1 MPRPYS
7 DYLKVNKDFVP
18 VYNRYQD
25 QKYPE
30 YWKSFYP
37 HYTFIKILGDL
48 VGSLEGTT
56 AESKKSL
63 WIFGSYGTGKTF
75 ASFTL
80 KHIIEKDDE
89 EVKRYFEKYKISESL
104 RKRVEGVKAQGDI
117 LVVHG
122 RHPE

>member
-25 QKYPE
+25 QKYRC
-30 YWKSFYP
+30 WKSFYP

-56 AESKKSL
+56 AESKISGFL
-63 WIFGSYGTGKTF
+63 ALTGPG
-75 ASFTL
+75 
-80 KHIIEKDDE
+80 
-89 EVKRYFEKYKISESL
+89 KRL
-104 RKRVEGVKAQGDI
+104 RR
-117 LVVHG
+117 LL
-122 RHPE
+122 